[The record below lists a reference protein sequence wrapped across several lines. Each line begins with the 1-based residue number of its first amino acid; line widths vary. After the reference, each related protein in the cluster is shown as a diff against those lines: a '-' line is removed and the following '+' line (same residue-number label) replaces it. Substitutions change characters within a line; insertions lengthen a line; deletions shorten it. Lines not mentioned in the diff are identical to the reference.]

1 MEEGRSQGWSISG
14 EGHCRAEQTECAKAR
29 GHKGTRHGQGTVGC
43 GEFSRGKGLS
53 WSRGHRVERGH
64 RLRDPQVDELSW
76 GRVCA
81 KAGNVQEASVYWSL
95 GFGRESGLET
105 ELVNPR

>member
-1 MEEGRSQGWSISG
+1 M
-14 EGHCRAEQTECAKAR
+14 
-29 GHKGTRHGQGTVGC
+29 
-43 GEFSRGKGLS
+43 
-53 WSRGHRVERGH
+53 ERGH